1 MSDKQSGNGATNGAS
16 AGNAAGNAAANK
28 IHIDVISDV
37 MCPWCYIGKRNLEA
51 ADEAL
56 EDVDLEVVWR
66 PYQLDPTLPPQG
78 KNRQQYLSEKFGGE
92 DRARELY
99 ERVHDA
105 GMDAGIDFRFD
116 AIAVSPNTLD
126 AHRLIMWAGGQG
138 ESIQNKLVD
147 RLFRLYF
154 LEGAN
159 IGDHQ
164 VLADAAT
171 AVGLDA
177 EVVLELLE
185 TDRDKDTVRQE
196 IASAQQMGVTGV
208 PCFIIDRR
216 IAVMG
221 AQPPAALVQAIRQA
235 LGDAAEEAEYTGE

>member
-1 MSDKQSGNGATNGAS
+1 MSNEQQMDGAAMDR
-16 AGNAAGNAAANK
+16 K

-51 ADEAL
+51 AAEAL
-56 EDVDLEVVWR
+56 EDVDLEIVWR
-66 PYQLDPTLPPQG
+66 PYQLDPTLPPEG
-78 KNRQQYLSEKFGGE
+78 KDRQQYLSEKFGGE
-92 DRARELY
+92 ERAQTLY
-99 ERVHDA
+99 QRVHDA
-105 GMDAGIDFRFD
+105 GMEAGIDFKFD
-116 AIAVSPNTLD
+116 AIAVSPNTMD
-126 AHRLIMWAGGQG
+126 AHRLIRWAGGQG
-138 ESIQNKLVD
+138 EEIQNLLVD

-164 VLADAAT
+164 VLADAASE
-171 AVGLDA
+171 VGLDGKI
-177 EVVLELLE
+177 VLELLE
-185 TDRDKDTVRQE
+185 TDRDKDAIQQE

-216 IAVMG
+216 FAVMG

-235 LGDAAEEAEYTGE
+235 LGDAAEEAQYQQN